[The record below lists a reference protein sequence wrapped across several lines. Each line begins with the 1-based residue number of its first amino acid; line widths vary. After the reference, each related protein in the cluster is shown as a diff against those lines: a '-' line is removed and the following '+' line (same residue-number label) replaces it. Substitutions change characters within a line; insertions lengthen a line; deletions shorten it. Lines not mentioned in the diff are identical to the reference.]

1 MARLPKELQPDYK
14 MGSNRPKNMSKKL
27 NQQPGLTNGQT
38 SARFEMQ
45 ATKRAPSA
53 QAKKAAHDMMSPR
66 QIAVRNSNSSS
77 ESQRQVAKQESPR
90 RMMAQKA
97 TNTRKILEKE
107 FKKMRT
113 K

>member
-14 MGSNRPKNMSKKL
+14 LGSNRPKNMSKKL
-27 NQQPGLTNGQT
+27 SQQPGLTNGNT

-53 QAKKAAHDMMSPR
+53 QAKSAAKAALGK
-66 QIAVRNSNSSS
+66 AYL
-77 ESQRQVAKQESPR
+77 QRQASAESKRQAVSQESPR